1 MVTHGHGS
9 GPPPVRFCVRLSNRL
24 SIAFLPV
31 PAPGGTTPVLD
42 SAAEEADQLA
52 LNATPPPPRQGHA
65 EVPRPLLR
73 PLGARDGLARDA
85 EGPRHCGLGLP
96 VAAQQADGGG
106 LFGGQRL
113 GTAREPPFLGGPPD
127 SGGDASLCA
136 RHVVHLGGESPLRAV
151 MTGTASLSKGVH
163 REVESEG
170 SLWQNSD
177 STNRNR
183 IQGRRSGVTRQ
194 WTGRPDSHS
203 DRCAG
208 KSGGDRRKDVRLTLG
223 GLWGCLEDP
232 TTAPAT
238 VGEGPGEVSRGH
250 SSPDG
255 SG

>member
-9 GPPPVRFCVRLSNRL
+9 GPPPVRFCVRFCVRLSNRL

-52 LNATPPPPRQGHA
+52 LNAKRPPARAHA

-73 PLGARDGLARDA
+73 PLGARDGLAGDA

-127 SGGDASLCA
+127 SGGDAFLCA

-183 IQGRRSGVTRQ
+183 IQGRCSGVTRQ

-223 GLWGCLEDP
+223 GLWGCLE
-232 TTAPAT
+232 
-238 VGEGPGEVSRGH
+238 E
-250 SSPDG
+250 PDYRTG
-255 SG
+255 NGGGRPWRSQQRP